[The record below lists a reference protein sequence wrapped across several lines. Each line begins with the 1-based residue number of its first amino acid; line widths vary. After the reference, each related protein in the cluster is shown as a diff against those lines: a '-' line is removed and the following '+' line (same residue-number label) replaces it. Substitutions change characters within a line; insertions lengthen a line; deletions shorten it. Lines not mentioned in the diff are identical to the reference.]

1 MLSIPWYRGG
11 GEETGT
17 LLGLPSWVGVAILCY
32 LAAAILNAGAWL
44 LTEIPDEPDD
54 PGTGEAP

>member
-1 MLSIPWYRGG
+1 MLSIPWYRSG

-54 PGTGEAP
+54 PGTREAP

>member
-1 MLSIPWYRGG
+1 VLSIPWYRSG

-54 PGTGEAP
+54 PDTGEAP

>member
-1 MLSIPWYRGG
+1 VLSIPWYRSG

-44 LTEIPDEPDD
+44 LTDIPDESDESD
-54 PGTGEAP
+54 AEDAP